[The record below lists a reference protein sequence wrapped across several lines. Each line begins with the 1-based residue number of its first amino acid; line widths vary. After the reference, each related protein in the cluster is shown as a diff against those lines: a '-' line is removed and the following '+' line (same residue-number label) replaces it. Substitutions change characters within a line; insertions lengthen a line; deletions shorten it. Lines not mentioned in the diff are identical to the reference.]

1 MARINFA
8 GIIEEHEVK
17 KYQSNDLKC
26 EKIKISND
34 KENIQVKA
42 IPIAILLVAMCNI
55 ILFVKIFKFSLII
68 NPIFILI
75 GVLIGGLL
83 LFIHELLHAIV
94 YPKNAIVTIGF
105 IKPIT
110 FVALG
115 SYPMSKKR
123 FILMC
128 LLPLSLGIIP
138 LTLFVLFNDSILCS
152 IMFGM
157 MCIGIISPYPDIYNV
172 LKVINVPKGKKVL
185 FDADNLVYVN
195 D

>member
-8 GIIEEHEVK
+8 GIIEEQEIK

-26 EKIKISND
+26 EKIKIIND

-42 IPIAILLVAMCNI
+42 IPIAILLVVMCNI

-94 YPKNAIVTIGF
+94 YPKKATVTIGF
-105 IKPIT
+105 VKPIS

-115 SYPMSKKR
+115 SYPMSKTR
-123 FILMC
+123 FIIMC
-128 LLPLSLGIIP
+128 LLPLILGIIP
-138 LTLFVLFNDSILCS
+138 LVLFVLFNDSILCN

-185 FDADNLVYVN
+185 FDADNLVYIN

>member
-8 GIIEEHEVK
+8 GIIEEHEIK

-94 YPKNAIVTIGF
+94 YPKKAIVTIGF
-105 IKPIT
+105 VKPIS

-115 SYPMSKKR
+115 PYPMSKIR
-123 FILMC
+123 FIIMC
-128 LLPLSLGIIP
+128 LLPLILGIIP
-138 LTLFVLFNDSILCS
+138 LVLFVLFNDSILCN

-172 LKVINVPKGKKVL
+172 LKVINVPMGKKVL
-185 FDADNLVYVN
+185 FDADNLVYIN

>member
-8 GIIEEHEVK
+8 GIIEEYEIK

-42 IPIAILLVAMCNI
+42 IPIAILLVVMCNI
-55 ILFVKIFKFSLII
+55 ILFVKTFKFSLII

-128 LLPLSLGIIP
+128 LLPFVLGIIP
-138 LTLFVLFNDSILCS
+138 LIIFILTNNNIICS

-157 MCIGIISPYPDIYNV
+157 MCIGIISPYPDVYNI
-172 LKVINVPKGKKVL
+172 LKIIKVPKGKEIL
-185 FDADNLVYVN
+185 FEEEKLVYLN
-195 D
+195 K

>member
-1 MARINFA
+1 MARVNFA
-8 GIIEEHEVK
+8 GIIEEHEIK

-42 IPIAILLVAMCNI
+42 IPIAILLVVMCNI
-55 ILFVKIFKFSLII
+55 ILFVKIFKFSLIT

-94 YPKNAIVTIGF
+94 YPKKATVTIGF
-105 IKPIT
+105 VKPIS

-115 SYPMSKKR
+115 SYPMSKIR
-123 FILMC
+123 FIIMC
-128 LLPLSLGIIP
+128 LLPLILGIIP
-138 LTLFVLFNDSILCS
+138 LVLFVLFNDSILCN

-185 FDADNLVYVN
+185 FDADNLVYIN